1 VLKEV
6 LLTFK
11 SLNFQNTHNSG
22 CNVKAAF
29 FSTKA
34 TGHKRLNVA
43 EPSSPIA
50 CETAASVGLFLREG
64 TGYPKL
70 PVLSD
75 NPLSYYA
82 YLLWLYGADV
92 CLIAIEWN
100 IPSITK

>member
-1 VLKEV
+1 M
-6 LLTFK
+6 
-11 SLNFQNTHNSG
+11 
-22 CNVKAAF
+22 KAAF

-34 TGHKRLNVA
+34 TGHNKRLKVA

-50 CETAASVGLFLREG
+50 CETAASVSLFLREG

-82 YLLWLYGADV
+82 YLLWLYDADV
-92 CLIAIEWN
+92 YMIAIEWN